1 MPKIVEVDGFGEIE
15 FSDTATDAE
24 IIAFIQ
30 DKVGLS
36 DDQLISAAESPDNDY
51 FERIGRDRALREY
64 ERYRQLK
71 KDDSTSWGEAYDM
84 GAQALGMMRDDA
96 IAAYKELNKEDYSYG
111 KLARSLF
118 EGIVL
123 RGTMDSVR
131 AITPAILP
139 SSWFGAEDTYEE
151 YLESNG
157 LEPSVEARANYLE
170 SLKGDFADFMY
181 LRDWDIDRKKLRE
194 GKDTYIQ
201 RLGLDTYIGSDV
213 LKATTEFGSYA
224 DPSLIAGAATA
235 PLKAS
240 GRAAVAASKT
250 VGAAGSVGALG
261 GKGLKAVGAA
271 PELAAGAAVGAV
283 AGKEAGESA
292 SKSVASGTLG
302 ATIAGGPTAPL
313 TAFKAAGEGVATAG
327 ELVSAAAETIGKTPL
342 PGGGVFEQ
350 IARGQK
356 NAPLRVIAAASQALG
371 GSTAAR
377 VAGASGKGLLA
388 GGVTGAALG
397 SIEALREKHFL
408 ETAVPGLMMGGAMG
422 AVGGGGTQAFREAAG
437 FEYKAQV
444 KRNTQDWLAGKSDNE
459 IELLRKRG
467 LTEKDYDK
475 LALIERVVAGVGGDD
490 ITFQYLN
497 DAEFNALSG
506 QSAEGIFMHQG
517 VNGRPTVAINMEKA
531 TGGPV
536 AREAGKP
543 RAQRTIYHEIGHA
556 LDALDF
562 APEAKRQLN
571 DTLFGRYTA
580 DGAEI
585 TKGVISDS
593 MIDDI
598 ADQYGLSNID
608 LTGDE
613 AIDKMRK
620 RDLVQK
626 EIRAEAWANMLE
638 GKSIRKLGRNGIVSR
653 RIDGVVTRD
662 ADSRLNAFFQR
673 MVPSERTGAEGLFTI
688 GEKPFYNSPEMNKLL
703 TSMFRA
709 KRRTYQR
716 LDLDVDQKRNVIT
729 QKDFTNPET
738 RDALLDT
745 FKDSDVFERNEEGQ
759 ILNQQLQPISS
770 NGGMPKFLTSR
781 QKTQARK
788 VRSEKIQEALMNAGE
803 PPAMGRLGRS
813 AFRFFTDPV
822 ARQYFRAN
830 GLGAYL
836 SDGQMAA
843 LKALPKNVL
852 TPSLLEK
859 IETLNAAA
867 KDGTGRQF
875 AFMYN
880 AALSD
885 TGKYSSRL
893 SNEYRQGI
901 VLDFEITTAGN
912 FNIRTLDT
920 IALFNRV
927 EKISKKR
934 KNDDAFWAPWGG
946 YDKAFG
952 GEATFME
959 GFKKYLDNHRAHAM
973 GDETRQGW
981 MGLNS
986 DTVKAKAMRDLYNE
1000 VIGWRGREESNPL
1013 FGTLFTERDNPIKS
1027 RRLDRINE
1035 IVELPHTPDFFINP
1049 SLQRQNFMPIKGAE
1063 QLLKHSRAGLKA
1075 GDFFVGVAPLRRMAI
1090 KSVNSDKSFDNVKYE
1105 RLKINAKNV
1114 ADVLGL
1120 SIVEEHD
1127 VFGGWE
1133 EAGKQSRET
1142 SYRVKIPAKDKDKVE
1157 AYAALIGALAPEV
1170 QDSVM
1175 VVEPLPKVKLDEAT
1189 AFEATINVRSKDK
1202 GQELADKITSFGF
1215 YGYTYDPKKKQFI
1228 LVFDKENTPQF
1239 EALLDHASANKL
1251 IYENKTE
1258 YVAAKSNFLGESD
1271 YQQTY
1276 EKIRREIG
1284 RYTERPDDLN
1294 LLLSEAERQIAESK
1308 ANEPIKAKAADILA
1322 QLTEPVESAVCI
1334 LKGDEEAPKLTDDS
1348 KVRGVGK
1355 HFDKRAL
1362 DMEYGNVA
1370 QTDANKARM
1379 VNALSYEAVYQLSLD
1394 GNAFGWYDRAVK
1406 KALSIIHNLHPEIK
1420 TNPESDLIFKA
1431 FLAITS
1437 NGQKVQDNFKSANAV
1452 YSYYKKNGTIPDDMT
1467 FGGKQGEAIYKGLKD
1482 FEAMIKKDGYKDTR
1496 EFLSKKFTVGDLKKK
1511 FGVTISGENVAA
1523 IVPGAAI
1530 FGPKIGSF
1538 FNNLYGDYSTLTM
1551 DLWFSRTM
1559 NRMMGSMVRIATP
1572 EERAKRYTRLRKAI
1586 EGYWEESKLGDE
1598 DTHHGYTK
1606 AELLADDT
1614 KLHDYAM
1621 QAQRDFTKRQFKTP
1635 QGKPKLKELDKASNN
1650 YGNTYERMEDTPR
1663 TGSERQFFRSVI
1675 EGVQQ
1680 RIEELGLPRI
1690 DIADIQALLWYS
1702 EKDLFDAFNAVSEA
1716 ATGMDYA
1723 DASRTLAR
1731 DLGVS
1736 PMQLLMP
1743 SAVPVPERF
1752 LGETPKDTNPF
1763 FQSAFDTKKYA
1774 PGGRYFDAVTKED
1787 ITGKSYAEGVISVA
1801 GGKPKMTLSQEE
1813 AQSIVGA
1820 KPKDKGKLARMNLFK
1835 QKAGWRWSENAP
1847 EEAPS
1852 TIVSVE
1858 QGPSHFYA
1866 LEAKSEQPIDLA
1878 TYPKKKSEP
1887 RLRPTTRGEIRKGN
1901 LAGEIIYQ
1909 GKRKPVYD
1917 SVTIGQQSLMPG
1929 DSFYPTEKS
1938 GALEVFRNELGYRV
1952 THTADGKYR
1961 LYDPKDALLGVAGSR
1976 KQIGQLYR
1984 RKVVNRRN

>member
-1 MPKIVEVDGFGEIE
+1 MPKIVEVEGVGEIE

-36 DDQLISAAESPDNDY
+36 DDQLIAAAESPDNNY

-71 KDDSTSWGEAYDM
+71 KDDTTSWGEAYDM

-139 SSWFGAEDTYEE
+139 STWFGAEDTYEE

-181 LRDWDIDRKKLRE
+181 LRDWDVDRQKLRE

-213 LKATTEFGSYA
+213 LKATTEAGSYA
-224 DPSLIAGAATA
+224 DPSLFAGAAVA
-235 PLKAS
+235 PLKAGS
-240 GRAAVAASKT
+240 KVATAASKT
-250 VGAAGSVGALG
+250 VGAAGSAGTLG

-283 AGKEAGESA
+283 AGKEAGEA
-292 SKSVASGTLG
+292 ATKSVASGTLG

-497 DAEFNALSG
+497 DAEFKALSG

-543 RAQRTIYHEIGHA
+543 RAQRTIFHEVGHA

-608 LTGDE
+608 LTGDD

-638 GKSIRKLGRNGIVSR
+638 GKSIRKLGRNGWISR
-653 RIDGVVTRD
+653 IIDGAVTRD

-745 FKDSDVFERNEEGQ
+745 FRDSDVFERNEEGQ
-759 ILNQQLQPISS
+759 ILNQNLQPIST

-836 SDGQMAA
+836 SDSQMAA
-843 LKALPKNVL
+843 LRALPKNVL
-852 TPSLLEK
+852 TPSLLTK
-859 IETLNAAA
+859 IEKLNAAA

-885 TGKYSSRL
+885 TGRYSSRL

-927 EKISKKR
+927 DKISKKR

-959 GFKKYLDNHRAHAM
+959 GFKKYLDNHRAHSM

-1049 SLQRQNFMPIKGAE
+1049 SLQRENFMPIKGAE

-1075 GDFFVGVAPLRRMAI
+1075 GDHYIGVAPLRHQSI
-1090 KSVNSDKSFDNVKYE
+1090 EDVNNRKLFDNVKYE
-1105 RLKINAKNV
+1105 RLKTNAKNV
-1114 ADVLGL
+1114 AEVLGL

-1127 VFGGWE
+1127 VFGGWNE
-1133 EAGKQSRET
+1133 EGRHSRET
-1142 SYRVKIPAKDKDKVE
+1142 SYRVKVNSKDADKIE
-1157 AYAALIGALAPEV
+1157 AYAALVGALAPEV
-1170 QDSVM
+1170 QDAVM
-1175 VVEPLPKVKLDEAT
+1175 VVKKSNVKDSTGVEMS
-1189 AFEATINVRSKDK
+1189 IPVRSKAK
-1202 GQELADKITSFGF
+1202 GQEFSEKLAEFGF
-1215 YGYTYDPKKKQFI
+1215 PGYSYDPKTKKFI
-1228 LVFDKENTPQF
+1228 LAIEHAQAESL
-1239 EALLDHASANKL
+1239 EALLQFGIDNKL
-1251 IYENKTE
+1251 INEKRIETE
-1258 YVAAKSNFLGESD
+1258 PIQVSFPGGDSYK
-1271 YQQTY
+1271 QTY
-1276 EKIRREIG
+1276 QKIRSQIE
-1284 RYTERPDDLN
+1284 RYTKRGDDLN
-1294 LLLSEAERQIAESK
+1294 VLLSEAERQIADREVNEKVK
-1308 ANEPIKAKAADILA
+1308 ALAADTLA
-1322 QLTEPVESAVCI
+1322 QLTEPVESAVRF
-1334 LKGDEEAPKLTDDS
+1334 LEGREQAPDLGKGS

-1362 DMEYGNVA
+1362 DMEYGDVA
-1370 QTDANKARM
+1370 LTPENRERM
-1379 VNALSYEAVYQLSLD
+1379 VTALAYETIFQLSQD
-1394 GNAFGWYDRAVK
+1394 GNALGWYDRAVK
-1406 KALSIIHNLHPEIK
+1406 KAMSIIHNIHPELK
-1420 TNPESDLIFKA
+1420 TDDKADLVFKA
-1431 FLAITS
+1431 VLAITS
-1437 NGQKVQDNFKSANAV
+1437 NGETVEKNFRNAHNV
-1452 YSYYKKNGTIPDDMT
+1452 YSHWKEHGEVPQKAEYGTET
-1467 FGGKQGEAIYKGLKD
+1467 EAINKSLIK
-1482 FEAMIKKDGYKDTR
+1482 FEEMLNDLGAEKTR
-1496 EFLSKKFTVGDLKKK
+1496 EFLSKKFSVGQLKKDHG
-1511 FGVTISGENVAA
+1511 FEISGENVQTM
-1523 IVPGAAI
+1523 VPGAAI

-1538 FNNLYGDYSTLTM
+1538 FNNLTGDYSTLTM

-1559 NRMMGSMVRIATP
+1559 NRIMGSMVRIATP
-1572 EERAKRYTRLRKAI
+1572 EERAKRYERLRSAV
-1586 EGYWEESKLGDE
+1586 EDYWEESGLGKE
-1598 DTHHGYTK
+1598 DTHNGYTK
-1606 AELLADDT
+1606 DQLIADET
-1614 KLHDYAM
+1614 KLHDFALK
-1621 QAQRDFTKRQFKTP
+1621 QQKDFAKRSFKTP
-1635 QGKPKLKELDKASNN
+1635 KGKPKMSELDKASNN
-1650 YGNTYERMEDTPR
+1650 YGNTLEVMMDAPR
-1663 TGSERQFFRSVI
+1663 TGTERQFFRSVI
-1675 EGVQQ
+1675 QGVQD
-1680 RIEELGLPRI
+1680 RLVELGMPVI
-1690 DIADIQALLWYS
+1690 EIADIQALLWYG
-1702 EKDLFDAFNAVSEA
+1702 EKDLFGAFDAVNKRSE
-1716 ATGMDYA
+1716 GMDYT
-1723 DASRTLAR
+1723 DASRSLAR

-1909 GKRKPVYD
+1909 GKRRPVYD

-1938 GALEVFRNELGYRV
+1938 GALEVFKNELGYRV

-1984 RKVVNRRN
+1984 RKVVSRRN